1 LNNHSIASVESSSSS
16 PSASSARETEFFNRA
31 SSLRARL
38 RGGPDG
44 NEQLTAATGVVLVIL
59 LAALGLTILR
69 IGQLIWL
76 HMFLGLLLI
85 GPVLL
90 KMGSTGYRFALYYL
104 REPTYVRK
112 GPPETWLR
120 LIAPIIVFTT
130 VGVFVTGVWLL
141 FIGPV
146 HREPL
151 AQIHKI
157 FFIVWVVFTA
167 FHVLGHLPGMPEQL
181 RGARTLGLGSGQTGR
196 AIVLAGVLVGGLV
209 LALVLIPEFATWTSN
224 PSAWHHHHHDG

>member
-1 LNNHSIASVESSSSS
+1 MAITP
-16 PSASSARETEFFNRA
+16 PSMPADASSASDTPTQAR
-31 SSLRARL
+31 SLRARL

-44 NEQLTAATGVVLVIL
+44 NQQLTAATGVVLLIL
-59 LAALGLTILR
+59 LAVLGLTIVQ

-85 GPVLL
+85 GPVAL
-90 KMGSTGYRFALYYL
+90 KTGSTGYRFVLYYGGDPSY
-104 REPTYVRK
+104 RRK

-141 FIGPV
+141 VIGPV
-146 HREPL
+146 HREPV
-151 AQIHKI
+151 AEIHKI

-167 FHVLGHLPGMPEQL
+167 LHVLGHLPGMPEQL
-181 RGARTLGLGSGQTGR
+181 KARRTLGIESGQTGR
-196 AIVLAGVLVGGLV
+196 AIVLAGVIVAGLV
-209 LALVLIPEFATWTSN
+209 LALALIPDFATWTAH
-224 PSAWHHHHHDG
+224 PALWHHHHHLHG